1 MDQKNCSTKLEK
13 KTQALYFRVGVSP
26 VTSTGPV
33 TSIMKHKVCK
43 VCCTTSTPQWRK
55 DLSDGFYFCNACG
68 IKFLKNRRK
77 NKQIS
82 LHILLPG
89 SIHKSLEDSEEAF
102 QSLKN
107 LIK

>member
-1 MDQKNCSTKLEK
+1 MDQKNCSPKLE

-26 VTSTGPV
+26 VTSK
-33 TSIMKHKVCK
+33 MKHKVCK
-43 VCCTTSTPQWRK
+43 ACSTTSTPQWRR
-55 DLSDGFYFCNACG
+55 DLSDGLYFCNACG

-82 LHILLPG
+82 FIVIPQHILLPG

-102 QSLKN
+102 QFLKN

>member
-1 MDQKNCSTKLEK
+1 
-13 KTQALYFRVGVSP
+13 
-26 VTSTGPV
+26 
-33 TSIMKHKVCK
+33 MKHKVCK

-68 IKFLKNRRK
+68 IKFFAKRRK
-77 NKQIS
+77 ENKRKLKVVVVDSFIPE
-82 LHILLPG
+82 HILLPR

-102 QSLKN
+102 QFLKN